1 MPRIADGSDSRRSPS
16 AALMT
21 GARALCLSNQAFNST
36 GLDLS
41 MRTQDRSI
49 AQFTTGAE
57 VRAFLALAVPLA
69 SAQVAQ
75 AAVGFV
81 DTLMMGR
88 LGTNTLAAGGL
99 AAICFQLLIAV
110 VGGFVMA
117 VGPLVAQAFGAGQR
131 SEIEAIARQGFW
143 LSLGLS
149 LPLMAIL
156 SQMDRVLLALGQ
168 PAAIADL
175 TGPYFQW
182 ILWGA
187 LPALGFAMLRGY
199 VSALAQAQVVIV
211 IVLVG
216 TAFNIAGNYA
226 LGFGKW
232 GFPALGLGGLG
243 LASGLSYWLMFGLF
257 LLYTLKHP
265 SLKQYQ
271 FWRRWYWVQPPLIGR
286 MVVMGAEL
294 AITIALEFS
303 LFAVVTFLMGILG
316 PEVLAAHQTVYQTI
330 YLIFMVPLGLS
341 YAATA
346 RVGQALGQQ
355 NMAQTRRAGTVAI
368 AIAAAVML
376 LATLGLLLFRQPI
389 IGLYLDLSDEANA
402 TVVALAMPMF
412 LVAALAQLTDGVQ
425 RVASGALYGLQDT
438 RMPMVLSGLA
448 FWGVGLTTG
457 YLLGFALGL
466 GGVGLWIG
474 QSIGVA
480 TAGIIFVARFY
491 RLTRPNPS

>member
-1 MPRIADGSDSRRSPS
+1 
-16 AALMT
+16 
-21 GARALCLSNQAFNST
+21 
-36 GLDLS
+36 
-41 MRTQDRSI
+41 
-49 AQFTTGAE
+49 
-57 VRAFLALAVPLA
+57 
-69 SAQVAQ
+69 
-75 AAVGFV
+75 
-81 DTLMMGR
+81 
-88 LGTNTLAAGGL
+88 
-99 AAICFQLLIAV
+99 
-110 VGGFVMA
+110 
-117 VGPLVAQAFGAGQR
+117 LVAQAFGAGQKADV
-131 SEIEAIARQGFW
+131 EAIARQGFW

-149 LPLMAIL
+149 LPLMGIL
-156 SQMDRVLLALGQ
+156 SQMDWVLLALGQ
-168 PAAIADL
+168 PEPIAAL

-187 LPALGFAMLRGY
+187 LPALCFAMLRGY
-199 VSALAQAQVVIV
+199 VSALAQAQIVIA

-257 LLYTLKHP
+257 LLYTLKHS
-265 SLKQYQ
+265 SLKEYR
-271 FWRRWYWVQPPLIGR
+271 FWQGWYRVQPRLVGR
-286 MVVMGAEL
+286 MLVMGGEL

-330 YLIFMVPLGLS
+330 YLIFMVPLGMS

-355 NMAQTRRAGTVAI
+355 DIAQTRRAGIVAI
-368 AIAAAVML
+368 AIAAAFML
-376 LATLGLLLFRQPI
+376 LATLGLLLFRQSI
-389 IGLYLDLSDEANA
+389 IGLYLDLSDPANA
-402 TVVALAMPMF
+402 PVVALAMPML

-457 YLLGFALGL
+457 YL
-466 GGVGLWIG
+466 
-474 QSIGVA
+474 
-480 TAGIIFVARFY
+480 
-491 RLTRPNPS
+491 

>member
-1 MPRIADGSDSRRSPS
+1 
-16 AALMT
+16 
-21 GARALCLSNQAFNST
+21 
-36 GLDLS
+36 

-49 AQFTTGAE
+49 AQAKTGLE
-57 VRAFLALAVPLA
+57 VRAFRRLAVPLA
-69 SAQVAQ
+69 GAQVAQ
-75 AAVGFV
+75 AAVGFI

-88 LGTNTLAAGGL
+88 LGAEVLAAGGL
-99 AAICFQLLIAV
+99 AAISFQLLLAV
-110 VGGFVMA
+110 VGGFVMT
-117 VGPLVAQAFGAGQR
+117 VGPLVAQAFGAGQKDQV
-131 SEIEAIARQGFW
+131 EAIARQGFW

-149 LPLMAIL
+149 LPMMAVL
-156 SQMDRVLLALGQ
+156 SQLDRVLLGLGQ
-168 PAAIADL
+168 PEAIATL

-187 LPALGFAMLRGY
+187 FPALGFAMLRGY
-199 VSALAQAQVVIV
+199 ASALAQAQVVIV

-216 TAFNIAGNYA
+216 TVFNIAGNYA
-226 LGFGKW
+226 LGFGRW

-257 LLYTLKHP
+257 LIYTLKHP
-265 SLKQYQ
+265 QLRGYR
-271 FWRRWYWVQPPLIGR
+271 FWRGWHRVQPRLIGR
-286 MVVMGAEL
+286 LMGMGGEIAV
-294 AITIALEFS
+294 TIALEFS

-330 YLIFMVPLGLS
+330 YLIFMVPLGMS

-355 NMAQTRRAGTVAI
+355 DMGAVRRAGYVAM
-368 AIAAAVML
+368 AIAAAFML
-376 LATLGLLLFRQPI
+376 LATLGLLLFRQAI
-389 IGLYLDLSDEANA
+389 VGLYLDLNDSANA
-402 TVVALAMPMF
+402 PVVALALPML

-448 FWGVGLTTG
+448 FWGVGLTIG
-457 YLLGFALGL
+457 YLLGFWAGL

-480 TAGIIFVARFY
+480 TAGLIFVARFH
-491 RLTRPNPS
+491 RLTRPAPGA

>member
-1 MPRIADGSDSRRSPS
+1 MS
-16 AALMT
+16 
-21 GARALCLSNQAFNST
+21 
-36 GLDLS
+36 
-41 MRTQDRSI
+41 
-49 AQFTTGAE
+49 AE

-69 SAQVAQ
+69 GAQVAQ

-88 LGTNTLAAGGL
+88 LGANILAAGGL
-99 AAICFQLLIAV
+99 AALCFQLLLAV

-117 VGPLVAQAFGAGQR
+117 VGPLVAQAFGAGDRAQV
-131 SEIEAIARQGFW
+131 EAVARQGFW
-143 LSLGLS
+143 LALALS
-149 LPLMAIL
+149 LPMMAGL
-156 SQMDRVLLALGQ
+156 SQMAEVLRLLGQ
-168 PAAIADL
+168 PAAIAEL
-175 TGPYFQW
+175 TAPYFQW

-187 LPALGFAMLRGY
+187 LPGLCFALLRGY
-199 VSALAQAQVVIV
+199 ASALAQAQVVIA

-257 LLYTLKHP
+257 LLYILRHP
-265 SLKQYQ
+265 NLKQYQ
-271 FWRRWYWVQPPLIGR
+271 FWRGWYRIQPRLVGR
-286 MVVMGAEL
+286 MLVMGAEL

-303 LFAVVTFLMGILG
+303 LFAVVTFLMGILS

-355 NMAQTRRAGTVAI
+355 DMAQARRAGYVAI
-368 AIAAAVML
+368 AIAAAFML
-376 LATLGLLLFRQPI
+376 LSTVALLLWRQQI
-389 IGLYLDLSDEANA
+389 IGLYLNLEDPANA
-402 TVVALAMPMF
+402 TVVALALPMLF
-412 LVAALAQLTDGVQ
+412 VAALAQVTDGVQ

-438 RMPMVLSGLA
+438 RLPMVLSGLA

-457 YLLGFALGL
+457 YLLGFGLGL

-480 TAGIIFVARFY
+480 TAGVIFVARFH
-491 RLTRPNPS
+491 RLTCPKSP

>member
-1 MPRIADGSDSRRSPS
+1 
-16 AALMT
+16 
-21 GARALCLSNQAFNST
+21 
-36 GLDLS
+36 
-41 MRTQDRSI
+41 MRTQIRAIARSK
-49 AQFTTGAE
+49 TGLEA
-57 VRAFLALAVPLA
+57 RAFLALALPLA
-69 SAQVAQ
+69 GAQVAQ

-88 LGTNTLAAGGL
+88 LGADTLAAGGL
-99 AAICFQLLIAV
+99 AAISFQFLLAV
-110 VGGFVMA
+110 VGGLVMA
-117 VGPLVAQAFGAGQR
+117 VGPLVAQAYGAGQR
-131 SEIEAIARQGFW
+131 QQVEAVARQGLW
-143 LSLGLS
+143 LALALSLPMMLGLS
-149 LPLMAIL
+149 
-156 SQMDRVLLALGQ
+156 QFDRVLLGLGQ
-168 PAAIADL
+168 AEAIAAL

-187 LPALGFAMLRGY
+187 FPALAFTLLRGY
-199 VSALAQAQVVIV
+199 ASALSQAQVVIA

-257 LLYTLKHP
+257 LLYILVHPELKT
-265 SLKQYQ
+265 YR
-271 FWRRWYWVQPPLIGR
+271 FWRQWQRVQPRLVGR
-286 MVVMGAEL
+286 MAAMGGEIAV
-294 AITIALEFS
+294 TIALEFG
-303 LFAVVTFLMGILG
+303 LFAVVTILMGILG

-355 NMAQTRRAGTVAI
+355 DRALVRRAGDVSI
-368 AIAAAVML
+368 AIAAAFML
-376 LATLGLLLFRQPI
+376 LSTAGLLLFRQSI
-389 IGLYLDLSDEANA
+389 VGLYLDLDNPANA
-402 TVVALAMPMF
+402 PVIALAMPML

-438 RMPMVLSGLA
+438 RTPMVLSAVA
-448 FWGVGLTTG
+448 FWGVGIALG
-457 YLLGFALGL
+457 YLLGFPLGL

-474 QSIGVA
+474 QSTGVA
-480 TAGIIFVARFY
+480 TAGVIFLLRFH
-491 RLTRPNPS
+491 RLTRSLCPSPLPEPRAVEPRA

>member
-1 MPRIADGSDSRRSPS
+1 MGIQRGV
-16 AALMT
+16 
-21 GARALCLSNQAFNST
+21 
-36 GLDLS
+36 
-41 MRTQDRSI
+41 I
-49 AQFTTGAE
+49 AQTKTALE

-69 SAQVAQ
+69 GAQVAQ

-88 LGTNTLAAGGL
+88 LGADILAAGGL
-99 AAICFQLLIAV
+99 AAISFQLLLAV

-117 VGPLVAQAFGAGQR
+117 VGPLVAQAFGAGQTDQV
-131 SEIEAIARQGFW
+131 AAVVRQGFW
-143 LSLGLS
+143 LTLGLS
-149 LPLMAIL
+149 LPMMAVL
-156 SQMDRVLLALGQ
+156 SQLDRGLLLLGQ
-168 PAAIADL
+168 PAAIATL
-175 TGPYFQW
+175 TAPYFGW
-182 ILWGA
+182 ILWGT

-199 VSALAQAQVVIV
+199 VSALGQAQVVIV

-257 LLYTLKHP
+257 LAYTLRHP
-265 SLKQYQ
+265 QLRAYR
-271 FWRRWYWVQPPLIGR
+271 FWRGWRRVQPRLMGYLLKIG
-286 MVVMGAEL
+286 GAI
-294 AITIALEFS
+294 AVTIALEFS

-330 YLIFMVPLGLS
+330 YLIFMVPLGMS

-346 RVGQALGQQ
+346 RVGQAFGQQ
-355 NMAQTRRAGTVAI
+355 DLAQARLAGYVAF
-368 AIAAAVML
+368 AIAALFML
-376 LATLGLLLFRQPI
+376 LATLGLLLFRPAI
-389 IGLYLDLSDEANA
+389 VGLYLDLSDPANDP
-402 TVVALAMPMF
+402 VIALAMPML

-438 RMPMVLSGLA
+438 QVPMVLSGLA

-457 YLLGFALGL
+457 YVLGFGLGL

-480 TAGIIFVARFY
+480 TAGIIFVARFH
-491 RLTRPNPS
+491 RLTRPSRGA

>member
-1 MPRIADGSDSRRSPS
+1 MHTGERS
-16 AALMT
+16 T
-21 GARALCLSNQAFNST
+21 ARAETSS
-36 GLDLS
+36 
-41 MRTQDRSI
+41 
-49 AQFTTGAE
+49 E
-57 VRAFLALAVPLA
+57 VRAFLSLAMPLA
-69 SAQVAQ
+69 GAQVAQ
-75 AAVGFV
+75 AAVGFI

-88 LGTNTLAAGGL
+88 LGANTLAAGGL

-117 VGPLVAQAFGAGQR
+117 VGPLVAQAFGAGQK
-131 SEIEAIARQGFW
+131 SDVEAIARQGFW

-149 LPLMAIL
+149 LPLMAML
-156 SQMDRVLLALGQ
+156 SQMDGLLRLLGQ

-175 TGPYFQW
+175 TAPYFQW

-187 LPALGFAMLRGY
+187 LPALCFALLRGY

-211 IVLVG
+211 IVLMG

-243 LASGLSYWLMFGLF
+243 LASGLSYWLMFSLF

-265 SLKQYQ
+265 SLKEYQ
-271 FWRRWYWVQPPLIGR
+271 FWRRWYRVQPPLIGR

-316 PEVLAAHQTVYQTI
+316 PELLAAHQTVYQTI
-330 YLIFMVPLGLS
+330 YLIFMVPLGMS

-346 RVGQALGQQ
+346 RVGQALGRQ
-355 NMAQTRRAGTVAI
+355 NIAQTRRAGFVAI
-368 AIAAAVML
+368 AIAAAFML
-376 LATLGLLLFRQPI
+376 LSTVALLVWRQQI
-389 IGLYLDLSDEANA
+389 IGLYLNLDDPANA
-402 TVVALAMPMF
+402 SVVALALPML
-412 LVAALAQLTDGVQ
+412 LVAALSQVTDGVQ

-457 YLLGFALGL
+457 YVLGFPLGL

-480 TAGIIFVARFY
+480 TAGIIFVVRFY
-491 RLTRPNPS
+491 RLTRPSSS